1 MSCGTVCTAS
11 TRCFPVWH
19 TPRYYAGR
27 HLPCHA
33 SRPPSSPT
41 RVTTALN
48 GTAFQAKGGE
58 AFSRRGSIQKNPQAC
73 TARMWTWRWPP
84 LPRMAIRCHEAAP
97 ALARSPLAARP
108 PQAGTRPS
116 PAPQTTHLR
125 EGRPRGHAPTMAVTL
140 PGGRR
145 SVEGERTGHAD
156 GASAVL
162 PGPCCVRATAHVSCR
177 LAPGRGETLEGV
189 SPSPSPPWGSTWAIS
204 CVHATARPSVQRS
217 PGAGV
222 TADAQLSIRRG
233 SA

>member
-1 MSCGTVCTAS
+1 VRSYLGGVVSRKPSSMHGAHVDLEVAHRGGHHLHERPLGVKHLPQCW
-11 TRCFPVWH
+11 R
-19 TPRYYAGR
+19 GR
-27 HLPCHA
+27 HRQPGLR
-33 SRPPSSPT
+33 RPAHP
-41 RVTTALN
+41 
-48 GTAFQAKGGE
+48 
-58 AFSRRGSIQKNPQAC
+58 
-73 TARMWTWRWPP
+73 
-84 LPRMAIRCHEAAP
+84 P
-97 ALARSPLAARP
+97 ALHHRP
-108 PQAGTRPS
+108 HVSERA
-116 PAPQTTHLR
+116 
-125 EGRPRGHAPTMAVTL
+125 GHAPTMAVTL

-222 TADAQLSIRRG
+222 TADAQLSVRRG
-233 SA
+233 GA